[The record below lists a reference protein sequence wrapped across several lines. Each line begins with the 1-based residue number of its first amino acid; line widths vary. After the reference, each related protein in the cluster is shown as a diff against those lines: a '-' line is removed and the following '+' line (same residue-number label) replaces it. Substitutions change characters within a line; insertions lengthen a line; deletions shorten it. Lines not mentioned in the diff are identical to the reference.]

1 MLVVRDVYT
10 GNTCHYQSPLLSD
23 ALSHRLDPIELAVLN
38 FHSEISLDA
47 ACDVDR

>member
-1 MLVVRDVYT
+1 
-10 GNTCHYQSPLLSD
+10 LLSD
-23 ALSHRLDPIELAVLN
+23 VLSHRLDHIELVVLN